1 MIGMWLQRRV
11 GLDAP
16 RRLVAVHHRHLDVH
30 QDQVG
35 LVLGR
40 LATPSAPSCASTSS

>member
-1 MIGMWLQRRV
+1 MIGIALQRRV
-11 GLDAP
+11 GLDPP

-40 LATPSAPSCASTSS
+40 LGHALGAVMRLDQS